1 MGLRS
6 RTIEVDAGRQGDFR
20 VRLSYDQIPSFKT
33 ESGKTF
39 YDGAGTDTLTV
50 PAGWVPSATTAGMT
64 QLIANLKP
72 VRNETERERFGVRMD
87 KILPGNFAISTKER
101 KSDGEGKG
109 GAASVDLGGGRGI

>member
-50 PAGWVPSATTAGMT
+50 PAGWVPYATTDGMT
-64 QLIANLKP
+64 QLIAKIKP
-72 VRNETERERFGVRMD
+72 VRRATESARIGVRRSEERRVG
-87 KILPGNFAISTKER
+87 KACVRKCRIRWATYHTKT
-101 KSDGEGKG
+101 KS
-109 GAASVDLGGGRGI
+109 